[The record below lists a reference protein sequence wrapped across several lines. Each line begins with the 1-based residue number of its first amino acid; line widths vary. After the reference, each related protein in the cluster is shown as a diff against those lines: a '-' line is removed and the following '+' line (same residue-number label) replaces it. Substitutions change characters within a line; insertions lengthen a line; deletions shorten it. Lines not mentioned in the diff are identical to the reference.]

1 MEINE
6 TILKALK
13 QYSIG
18 NVAYAKVS
26 NGFSESI
33 EITKRQGCSQRYVI
47 IQITNKIQIIGR
59 TAKEWECQLKMNIC
73 LLYADEEDEIT
84 PGTNGLE
91 II

>member
-1 MEINE
+1 MAEMEINE

-47 IQITNKIQIIGR
+47 IQITNKI
-59 TAKEWECQLKMNIC
+59 
-73 LLYADEEDEIT
+73 
-84 PGTNGLE
+84 
-91 II
+91 